1 VEHLHHF
8 GLSEDPFR
16 NDHLERFL
24 HETPPQR
31 DALRRLE
38 RAVRQGRG
46 FALLTGPVGSGKTTV
61 ARALFESLEEEAF
74 EARMMVVLRANADF
88 RWLLGRI
95 AAELGV
101 EEPASEREALLLQ
114 VYEKLAIVREDGRH
128 AVVIVDEAQALA
140 KGSAL
145 EEVSALVK
153 LEYDERRL
161 LSVVLVGTPALDA
174 AITGDPQLAHHLDA
188 RVAMRPHDADEAGA
202 YLSHRLRSA
211 GGELELLLPGAV
223 AALQQLGGGW
233 PGRMNTLADNA
244 LFEAYLAGRT
254 QVTRGEVERAAAAL
268 GWSESPPAAPEKPPT
283 AAPPARASAPAP
295 RVAAVAEVT
304 NPDLDTELEAA
315 FEPAPQRAL
324 RRPVPE
330 RAAAG
335 RTTIAFQSERGPR
348 PPPKLEDAVD
358 ELFTELIEE
367 E

>member
-1 VEHLHHF
+1 MEHLHHF

-24 HETPPQR
+24 HESPPQR
-31 DALRRLE
+31 DAQRRLE

-46 FALLTGPVGSGKTTV
+46 LALLTGPVGSGKTTV

-74 EARMMVVLRANADF
+74 EARMMVVLRASADF
-88 RWLLGRI
+88 RWLLGRL
-95 AAELGV
+95 AGELGV
-101 EEPASEREALLLQ
+101 ESPATEREALMLQ
-114 VYEKLAIVREDGRH
+114 LYEKLAIVREDGRH

-140 KGSAL
+140 RGGAL

-161 LSVVLVGTPALDA
+161 LSVVLVGTPQLDA
-174 AITGDPQLAHHLDA
+174 AIANDPQLAHHLDI
-188 RVAMRPHDADEAGA
+188 RVALRAHDAEEAGA
-202 YLSHRLRSA
+202 YLAHRLQSA
-211 GGELELLLPGAV
+211 GGQLDLLLPGAV
-223 AALQQLGGGW
+223 AALHQLGGGW

-244 LFEAYLAGRT
+244 LYEAFLAGRE
-254 QVTRGEVERAAAAL
+254 QVTRGEVERAAASL
-268 GWSESPPAAPEKPPT
+268 GWATEATAPGSPAPAAPRP
-283 AAPPARASAPAP
+283 APAP
-295 RVAAVAEVT
+295 SRSLAEVT
-304 NPDLDTELEAA
+304 SPEHDVELEAA
-315 FEPAPQRAL
+315 FEPTPAPAPRPM

-335 RTTIAFQSERGPR
+335 RTTVAWSSERGPR

>member
-16 NDHLERFL
+16 NDHLERFF
-24 HETPPQR
+24 HESPPQR
-31 DALRRLE
+31 DAQRRLE

-140 KGSAL
+140 RGSAL

-161 LSVVLVGTPALDA
+161 LSIVLVGTPALDA

-188 RVAMRPHDADEAGA
+188 RVAMRPHDPEEAGA

-254 QVTRGEVERAAAAL
+254 QVTRSEVERAAAAL
-268 GWSESPPAAPEKPPT
+268 GWSEPAAPAVETP
-283 AAPPARASAPAP
+283 AAPPARTSAPAP
-295 RVAAVAEVT
+295 TRAAMAEVT

-315 FEPAPQRAL
+315 FEPAPQRPL

-335 RTTIAFQSERGPR
+335 RTTVAFQSERGPR

>member
-1 VEHLHHF
+1 MEHLRHF

-24 HETPPQR
+24 HESPPQL
-31 DALRRLE
+31 DAQRRLE

-188 RVAMRPHDADEAGA
+188 RVALRAHDAEEAGA

-244 LFEAYLAGRT
+244 LYEAYLAGRT

-268 GWSESPPAAPEKPPT
+268 GWSETPAAPEKP
-283 AAPPARASAPAP
+283 APAPAPRASAPAA
-295 RVAAVAEVT
+295 RSIAETT
-304 NPDLDTELEAA
+304 NPDLDAELEAS
-315 FEPAPQRAL
+315 FEPAPQRPM

-335 RTTIAFQSERGPR
+335 RTTVFSSERGGPR

>member
-1 VEHLHHF
+1 MEHLHHL

-24 HETPPQR
+24 HDSPPQR
-31 DALRRLE
+31 DAQRRLE

-46 FALLTGPVGSGKTTV
+46 LVLLTGPVGSGKTTV

-74 EARMMVVLRANADF
+74 EARMMVVLRASADF
-88 RWLLGRI
+88 RWLLGRL

-114 VYEKLAIVREDGRH
+114 IYEKLAIVREDGRQ
-128 AVVIVDEAQALA
+128 AVLIVDEAQALA
-140 KGSAL
+140 RGSAL

-161 LSVVLVGTPALDA
+161 LSVVLVGTPVLDA
-174 AITGDPQLAHHLDA
+174 AIASDPQLAHHLDA
-188 RVAMRPHDADEAGA
+188 RVALRAHDPEEAGA
-202 YLSHRLRSA
+202 YLAHRLRSA

-244 LFEAYLAGRT
+244 LYEAFLAGRT
-254 QVTRGEVERAAAAL
+254 QVTRTEVERAAAAL
-268 GWSESPPAAPEKPPT
+268 GWSELPAEPEGAVASRAPAAPRP
-283 AAPPARASAPAP
+283 
-295 RVAAVAEVT
+295 VAEPDAT
-304 NPDLDTELEAA
+304 DLDAELEAA
-315 FEPAPQRAL
+315 YAPAPQRAL

-335 RTTIAFQSERGPR
+335 RTTVAFRSERGPHA
-348 PPPKLEDAVD
+348 PPKLEDAVD

>member
-1 VEHLHHF
+1 VEHLQHF

-24 HETPPQR
+24 HESPPQR
-31 DALRRLE
+31 DAQRRLE

-88 RWLLGRI
+88 RWLLGRM

-140 KGSAL
+140 RGSAL

-161 LSVVLVGTPALDA
+161 LSVVLVGTPALDV

-188 RVAMRPHDADEAGA
+188 RVALRAHDPEEAGA
-202 YLSHRLRSA
+202 YLAHRLRNA

-244 LFEAYLAGRT
+244 LYEAYLAGRT
-254 QVTRGEVERAAAAL
+254 QVTRGEIERAAAAL
-268 GWSESPPAAPEKPPT
+268 GWSETPAAPEKP
-283 AAPPARASAPAP
+283 AAAPARASATPP
-295 RVAAVAEVT
+295 RGGLAETT

-315 FEPAPQRAL
+315 FEPAPQRTL

-335 RTTIAFQSERGPR
+335 RTTVAFQSDRGPR

>member
-24 HETPPQR
+24 HDSPPQA
-31 DALRRLE
+31 DARRRLD

-46 FALLTGPVGSGKTTV
+46 LILLTGPVGSGKTTV

-74 EARMMVVLRANADF
+74 ESRMLVVLRANADF
-88 RWLLGRI
+88 NWLLTRI
-95 AAELGV
+95 ARELGV

-140 KGSAL
+140 RGSAL
-145 EEVSALVK
+145 EEVSSLVK

-161 LSVVLVGTPALDA
+161 LSVVLVGTPLLDA
-174 AITGDPQLAHHLDA
+174 AVAGDPQLAHHLDA
-188 RVAMRPHDADEAGA
+188 RVAMRPHDADEAAA
-202 YLSHRLRSA
+202 YLAHRLQNA
-211 GGELELLLPGAV
+211 GGNLDLLLPGAV

-244 LFEAYLAGRT
+244 LYEAFLAGRT
-254 QVTRGEVERAAAAL
+254 QVTRGEVERAGAAL
-268 GWSESPPAAPEKPPT
+268 GWNELGASGQTQSGPPAAAT
-283 AAPPARASAPAP
+283 TRAPVPGRPAPA
-295 RVAAVAEVT
+295 ASS
-304 NPDLDTELEAA
+304 DLDDELDAA
-315 FEPAPQRAL
+315 FEPVGTRPM

-330 RAAAG
+330 RAEAGMTVVRPAA
-335 RTTIAFQSERGPR
+335 GPR
-348 PPPKLEDAVD
+348 PPPKIEDAVD
-358 ELFTELIEE
+358 ELFTELIDE
-367 E
+367 

>member
-24 HETPPQR
+24 HESPPQQ
-31 DALRRLE
+31 DAQRRLE

-46 FALLTGPVGSGKTTV
+46 LALLTGPVGSGKTTV

-88 RWLLGRI
+88 RWLLGRL
-95 AAELGV
+95 AGELGV
-101 EEPASEREALLLQ
+101 EEPATEREALMLQ
-114 VYEKLAIVREDGRH
+114 LYEKLAIVREDGRH
-128 AVVIVDEAQALA
+128 VVVIVDEAQALA
-140 KGSAL
+140 RGSAL

-161 LSVVLVGTPALDA
+161 LSIVLVGTPQLDA
-174 AITGDPQLAHHLDA
+174 AIAGDPQLAHHLDA
-188 RVAMRPHDADEAGA
+188 RVALRSHDAEEAGA
-202 YLSHRLRSA
+202 YLAHRLENA
-211 GGELELLLPGAV
+211 GGRLELLLPGAV

-244 LFEAYLAGRT
+244 LYEAFLAGRA
-254 QVTRGEVERAAAAL
+254 QVTRSEVERAAASL
-268 GWSESPPAAPEKPPT
+268 GWAETPVAPETP
-283 AAPPARASAPAP
+283 APSAPRSAPAP
-295 RVAAVAEVT
+295 APARSVAEVMS
-304 NPDLDTELEAA
+304 PELDGELEAA
-315 FEPAPQRAL
+315 FEPAPQRTM

-335 RTTIAFQSERGPR
+335 RTTVAWSSERAPKA
-348 PPPKLEDAVD
+348 PPKLEDAVD